1 MVTLFHTTLLRT
13 SPTQSHP
20 MPFPALPLCQSP
32 RHLRIIE
39 RYSGAAEN
47 ARLPLLPSPLY
58 QRSHVLS
65 PVESRKKA
73 SDSHSNRHTAQS
85 LGLKV
90 EQVVAPMEPPDVQA
104 PPEPR
109 PQPLR
114 QCACIH
120 TNVHGARGGDHRF
133 VRADRCIRPAVPG
146 SRFCIHCNV
155 PDARNR
161 VGQPAMFFCTC
172 SCISCGRPEIEP
184 TSTSTSS
191 SLPARSRSPQRDP
204 GPNHPGRSSIA
215 GA

>member
-1 MVTLFHTTLLRT
+1 MSPVQVPILNSNVFHFSVFRT
-13 SPTQSHP
+13 
-20 MPFPALPLCQSP
+20 
-32 RHLRIIE
+32 
-39 RYSGAAEN
+39 Y
-47 ARLPLLPSPLY
+47 
-58 QRSHVLS
+58 
-65 PVESRKKA
+65 VESRKKT

-90 EQVVAPMEPPDVQA
+90 EQVVAPMDPGPPGRPFPPAFRHTWPQRTSTSDVPA
-104 PPEPR
+104 PAEPR

-114 QCACIH
+114 QCACIR
-120 TNVHGARGGDHRF
+120 TNVHGARGGDHRWDHNGF

-161 VGQPAMFFCTC
+161 VGQPAMLFCTC
-172 SCISCGRPEIEP
+172 SCISCAWRVIDP

-204 GPNHPGRSSIA
+204 GSNHPGRSSIA